1 MAEGFGE
8 DGSGGEFV
16 VGFVGVV
23 EDEDPGCRFNG
34 VHGKDV
40 AETHRIGT
48 TAVEAYWSPVRFRR
62 GGGWE
67 VIGGVEFCLHAPHR
81 EANAIANFFLEP

>member
-1 MAEGFGE
+1 MVEEGGETWSETAACDGGGVAEGFGE

-16 VGFVGVV
+16 VGFVRVV
-23 EDEDPGCRFNG
+23 EDEDPGCGFDG

-48 TAVEAYWSPVRFRR
+48 AAVGADGSTVRLRR

-67 VIGGVEFCLHAPHR
+67 VIGGVVF
-81 EANAIANFFLEP
+81 